1 MNNRT
6 HCNNITNKGG
16 TLGHPLNLIEMKQEY
31 KGYILMTRRYPSGQ
45 YQTTVLRKD
54 NSVAMLARKFNTAD
68 EAIAD
73 AKDAI
78 DAGI

>member
-1 MNNRT
+1 
-6 HCNNITNKGG
+6 
-16 TLGHPLNLIEMKQEY
+16 MKQEY
-31 KGYILMTRRYPSGQ
+31 KGYILITRRYTTGQ
-45 YQTTVLRKD
+45 YQTTVLTKE
-54 NSVAMLARKFNTAD
+54 NNVVTVARKFNTAE